1 MKWLEI
7 AVSVKRQ
14 DIDAVSAAFDGIET
28 GGVVIEDP
36 ALIYDVA
43 VKGNSE
49 TIALDIPAD
58 PDSPPV
64 IKGYLP
70 VDHRLSPKLAELYES
85 LGAIDRDYPGQV
97 ILSEMEDCNWMEKWR
112 EFYQPVRV
120 GRRLLVKP
128 SWVPVDQAEGLL
140 VIEMDPGMAFGCGTH
155 PTTTMCMCMLEDLI
169 KGGET
174 VFDVGT
180 GSGILAITAA
190 KLGAAGVLA
199 VDSDPTAIRVARDNV
214 AASGLEGSIRVR
226 EGNLL
231 DGIDT
236 PAGVIVANIVADVII
251 KLVPQASLLLTRGG
265 KFLASGIIAGRSDQV
280 AGALDGSGLKII
292 KTSLEGEWV
301 AFLAE
306 KDGN

>member
-58 PDSPPV
+58 PGSPPV

-70 VDHRLSPKLAELYES
+70 VDHRLSSKLAELYEG
-85 LGAIDRDYPGQV
+85 LGAVDREYPGQV
-97 ILSEMEDCNWMEKWR
+97 ILAEMEDCNWMEKWR

-128 SWVPVDQAEGLL
+128 SWAPVDRVEGLL

-169 KGGET
+169 EGGET
-174 VFDVGT
+174 VIDVGT

-199 VDSDPTAIRVARDNV
+199 VDSDPTAIKVAGDNV
-214 AASGLEGSIRVR
+214 AASGLEERIRVR
-226 EGNLL
+226 EGHLL

-236 PAGVIVANIVADVII
+236 PAGVIVANIVADAII
-251 KLVPQASLLLTRGG
+251 KLAPQASSLLTRGG

-280 AGALDGSGLKII
+280 AGAIEEHGLEIV
-292 KTSLEGEWV
+292 KTSSEGEWT
-301 AFLAE
+301 AFLAQ
-306 KDGN
+306 KTG